1 MQRNSHKITSGF
13 LSRNLEGKERVRWN
27 IQSTA
32 RKNTANQYF
41 TVKDVFQNHLVVQ
54 WLRVLPS
61 NAGGV
66 VPSLV
71 RSCDMPH
78 SQENKNIKQ
87 KLYRNKFNK
96 NLKNGPH

>member
-1 MQRNSHKITSGF
+1 MTHNVQKKSHKAISGF
-13 LSRNLEGKERVRWN
+13 LSRNLEGKERVRWH

-66 VPSLV
+66 GSIPGQELQYA
-71 RSCDMPH
+71 
-78 SQENKNIKQ
+78 SQPRKQ
-87 KLYRNKFNK
+87 KHKTETIS
-96 NLKNGPH
+96 